1 MPKIMFMETKNKANP
16 KILVENCYG
25 IIKELAKQGNLKSE
39 DVAAIAELTTELA
52 NRLKVEESCGE

>member
-1 MPKIMFMETKNKANP
+1 MFMETKNDAGSKTQ
-16 KILVENCYG
+16 VENCYG

-39 DVAAIAELTTELA
+39 DVAALAELTTELA